1 MTDLDRVRRAELEM
15 KRATTGLEFVDVEEL
30 EELALMSSSKGN
42 QRKWFDS
49 KNKCYIKEQFYYQ
62 GVYWADWKVEAMSS
76 IVSRDID
83 VGVQILK
90 QTPVLLSTGNYGV
103 ISHNFCEQGESFL
116 SFKRILD
123 KNSLEYNQNIFP
135 MDNFESVIDIV
146 KSECNLDITN
156 YLIVM
161 CVLDYVLLNE
171 DRHLNNFGVV
181 SGVTG
186 FRQAVLFDFGLGLFE
201 HDRRYNG
208 RNYESAY
215 QRTVGKPF
223 HSDMFS
229 ILVALSRSKYKHLLS
244 GVVKQLNWDGVDVL
258 IPNTLAR
265 EHITL
270 ARKNLEELL

>member
-1 MTDLDRVRRAELEM
+1 
-15 KRATTGLEFVDVEEL
+15 
-30 EELALMSSSKGN
+30 
-42 QRKWFDS
+42 
-49 KNKCYIKEQFYYQ
+49 
-62 GVYWADWKVEAMSS
+62 
-76 IVSRDID
+76 
-83 VGVQILK
+83 
-90 QTPVLLSTGNYGV
+90 
-103 ISHNFCEQGESFL
+103 
-116 SFKRILD
+116 
-123 KNSLEYNQNIFP
+123 

-181 SGVTG
+181 SGITG
-186 FRQAVLFDFGLGLFE
+186 FRQAALFDFGLGLFE

-208 RNYESAY
+208 KNYELAY
-215 QRTVGKPF
+215 QRTAGKPF

-229 ILVALSRSKYKHLLS
+229 ILIALNRSKYKQLLL
-244 GVVKQLNWDGVDVL
+244 GVVKQLNWDGIDDL